1 MATVVPNIEKPVT
14 IYSKANE
21 LAKYISL
28 NGNYQD
34 ILNAMTLLC
43 RYARV
48 FTTGQ
53 VPTIRKIRG
62 GIEASSVAALESALT
77 GATIQVNAIHDFN
90 NMRDNFFRNVA
101 IKEPGIYNYVASQW
115 GTQILDRVCVERI
128 VIAGE
133 VDINDC
139 EGTLIAKAT
148 DVESFLKIWNEQK
161 VPADA
166 AICGINTPYYFET
179 YVNGYFGVSSIN
191 PNNETIPYN
200 AVGIQDHRQRGEFDD
215 NRRDIVDEEARVKPQ
230 SIAKYSDSEL

>member
-1 MATVVPNIEKPVT
+1 MATLIPNIEKPVV
-14 IYSKANE
+14 IYSKAND

-34 ILNAMTLLC
+34 IANAMTLIC

-53 VPTIRKIRG
+53 VPTIKKLRG
-62 GIEASSVAALESALT
+62 GIEYSAVAGLESALT

-101 IKEPGIYNYVASQW
+101 IRYPDFYKAMREE
-115 GTQILDRVCVERI
+115 LLERI
-128 VIAGE
+128 CVVKLNTNTEI
-133 VDINDC
+133 DIEDC
-139 EGTLIAKAT
+139 QKTPIGSSNTTAT
-148 DVESFLKIWNEQK
+148 FLDLWNNQK
-161 VPADA
+161 VPADE
-166 AICGINTPYYFET
+166 AICGTYTPYFFDT
-179 YVNGYFGVSSIN
+179 YVNGFLGMSAVYPDN
-191 PNNETIPYN
+191 DNIPYN
-200 AVGIQDHRQRGEFDD
+200 AVGVQNHRQRGNFDD